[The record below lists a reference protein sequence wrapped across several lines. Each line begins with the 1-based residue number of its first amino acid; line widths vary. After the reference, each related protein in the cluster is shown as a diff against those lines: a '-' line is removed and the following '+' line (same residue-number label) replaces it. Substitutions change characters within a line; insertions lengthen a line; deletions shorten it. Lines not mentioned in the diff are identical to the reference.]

1 MRVAAIL
8 GILVGIPAGLFGI
21 PAAVD
26 VFFGETDVAP
36 GEVWRGDGLAIS
48 VESVAA
54 GEGPRRAATVV
65 LRVRAEEARTLELEG
80 VELEL
85 ADGERVPLDRP
96 DGLDP
101 PRLDAGAD
109 ETIALSFP
117 LPDGGAAPRVLRL
130 PDPGVRFELGEAEP

>member
-8 GILVGIPAGLFGI
+8 GVLVGIPAGLFGI

-48 VESVAA
+48 VESVVM

-85 ADGERVPLDRP
+85 ADGERVPLDWP

-101 PRLDAGAD
+101 PRLEAGAD
-109 ETIALSFP
+109 ETIALTFP

>member
-8 GILVGIPAGLFGI
+8 GVLVGIPAGLFGI

-48 VESVAA
+48 VESVVV

-85 ADGERVPLDRP
+85 ADGERVPLEWP

-109 ETIALSFP
+109 ETIALTFP

>member
-26 VFFGETDVAP
+26 VFFGETNVAP

-48 VESVAA
+48 VESVMP
-54 GEGPRRAATVV
+54 GEAPPDLTVV
-65 LRVRAEEARTLELEG
+65 LRVRAEEARTLEVEG

-85 ADGERVPLDRP
+85 DGGGRVPLDWP
-96 DGLDP
+96 DGLGP
-101 PRLDAGAD
+101 PRFAAGAD
-109 ETIALSFP
+109 ETLALTFP

-130 PDPGVRFELGEAEP
+130 PNPGARFALGDAEP

>member
-26 VFFGETDVAP
+26 VFFGETAVAP
-36 GEVWRGDGLAIS
+36 GAVWRGDGLAIS
-48 VESVAA
+48 VESVVV

-65 LRVRAEEARTLELEG
+65 LRVRAEEARTIELKG

-85 ADGERVPLDRP
+85 ADGERVPLDWP
-96 DGLDP
+96 DGLDQ

>member
-36 GEVWRGDGLAIS
+36 GAVWRGDGLAIS
-48 VESVAA
+48 VESVVV

-65 LRVRAEEARTLELEG
+65 LRVRVEEARTIESEG

-85 ADGERVPLDRP
+85 ADGARVPLGP
-96 DGLDP
+96 DGLEP

-109 ETIALSFP
+109 ETIALTFP

>member
-48 VESVAA
+48 VESVLME
-54 GEGPRRAATVV
+54 EGPRRAATVV

-85 ADGERVPLDRP
+85 ADGERVPLDGP

-109 ETIALSFP
+109 EMIALTFP

>member
-36 GEVWRGDGLAIS
+36 GAVWRGDGLAIS
-48 VESVAA
+48 VESVVV

-65 LRVRAEEARTLELEG
+65 LRVRAEEARTIEIEG

-85 ADGERVPLDRP
+85 ADGERVPPGP

-101 PRLDAGAD
+101 PRLEAGAD